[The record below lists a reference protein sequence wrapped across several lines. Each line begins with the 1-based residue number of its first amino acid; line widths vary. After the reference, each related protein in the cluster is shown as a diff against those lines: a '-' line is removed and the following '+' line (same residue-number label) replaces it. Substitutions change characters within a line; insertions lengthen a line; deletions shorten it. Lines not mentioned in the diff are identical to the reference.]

1 MSQQALDEQAGP
13 PVRTITASDGVTIAY
28 DQVGSGPPVVL
39 VCGGLNQRVMYQKLV
54 DLLTDKFTVINYDRR
69 GRGDSTDGDPG
80 NYTMDIELADLAA
93 VIAEAD
99 QPPFVIANCTGA
111 ILAAYAAA
119 QGVPMAKIAM
129 YEPPYGVG
137 EDRPVAQPDYLERL
151 QGLVDAG
158 QRDEAVMLFQKEAVG
173 NTDDFIERFRTHP
186 AWPLF
191 AGLAHTLPYEHVIL
205 GDGSVPEEI
214 MKRVPVPTLVMEGS
228 LSPQWQR
235 RACGVVADLIPDSQ
249 RLVIKG
255 AGHVMPLAE
264 IAEPVTE
271 FFLS

>member
-1 MSQQALDEQAGP
+1 MTQHVLDEQAQP
-13 PVRTITASDGVTIAY
+13 PLRSITSSDGTTIVY
-28 DQVGSGPPVVL
+28 DQIGSGPPVVL

-54 DLLTDKFTVINYDRR
+54 DLLCDKFTVINYDRR
-69 GRGDSTDGDPG
+69 GRGDSADGDPTK
-80 NYTMDIELADLAA
+80 YSMDLELEDFTAIL
-93 VIAEAD
+93 AEAD
-99 QPPFVIANCTGA
+99 QPPFVVANCTGA

-119 QGVPMAKIAM
+119 RGVPMAKIAM

-137 EDRPVAQPDYLERL
+137 ENRPIAQPDYLNRL
-151 QGLVDAG
+151 QSLVDAG
-158 QRDEAVMLFQKEAVG
+158 RNDEAVMLFQKEAVG

-205 GDGSVPEEI
+205 GDGVVPEEI

-228 LSPQWQR
+228 LSPDWQR
-235 RACGVVADLIPDSQ
+235 NACGVVSDLIPGAK
-249 RLVIKG
+249 RMVIQG

-264 IAEPVTE
+264 IADPVTE